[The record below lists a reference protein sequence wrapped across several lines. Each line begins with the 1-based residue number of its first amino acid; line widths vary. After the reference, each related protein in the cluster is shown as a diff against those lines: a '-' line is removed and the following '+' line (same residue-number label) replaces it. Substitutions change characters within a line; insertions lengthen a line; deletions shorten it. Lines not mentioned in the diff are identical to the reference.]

1 MRAVKRFMGLLR
13 ENLKSKLWMIV
24 AVWYVFGMFCLL
36 FSTKMTIPTGEVRSL
51 YVGAGNTSFFTG
63 MLFFGILMG
72 AGSFRCLYSQQ
83 KADLMLSLPF
93 SRKQLFAAEY
103 ISNMVIFASSLI
115 VCRFLF
121 FRISVSMGYSR
132 YEDSLFSVW
141 AGCIILFL
149 GFLLVMNLTILAS
162 FLAQNW
168 GYTVFLLVLFFF
180 GPAAGMAVT
189 EKMFRLFIPSFYYS
203 ETLERLKGCL
213 SPLPLLENAAG
224 IRDFVDGAAWRIDEY
239 LFHILFLAFLTIILL
254 AVNFFIFQI
263 RPVERKRNM
272 FTFKPVCLLVRYGCM
287 LLAVL
292 WLICALQVFSFGL
305 FKTVFIVTGILFG
318 VPLVHGLLN
327 ILISF
332 DARKFISA
340 RWHFLAEA
348 LAVIFV
354 VAAFAVSGK
363 RESGFPSEKQVDAM
377 AVVLTALQSGD
388 DSSQVLLNM
397 KLTGEEMEKAYEWVS
412 ANCMEED
419 GDFEVLVRFDLKNG
433 REKYC
438 KYQISWPALY
448 GFEEI
453 FSGREFKEGCY
464 EETRLDSLKY
474 YEVRWTNGMESY
486 TLDLNEEERQELLK
500 AYQEDFDDLTFSDI
514 RTHTPTGRFDFVSI
528 KNQGDVSGYI
538 YPEFIKVQKLLEE
551 YGIDGNR
558 SISEYKITKIVVDKY
573 MLTQGLLYHWNSLE
587 WEKTFTDEEY
597 IKELSKVL
605 YFEDF
610 CEDYLLNEKNPDMEF
625 AVYYRDSQG
634 KTVNRVK
641 CRALA
646 DPAGNEALKSLLKL

>member
-1 MRAVKRFMGLLR
+1 
-13 ENLKSKLWMIV
+13 
-24 AVWYVFGMFCLL
+24 
-36 FSTKMTIPTGEVRSL
+36 
-51 YVGAGNTSFFTG
+51 
-63 MLFFGILMG
+63 
-72 AGSFRCLYSQQ
+72 
-83 KADLMLSLPF
+83 
-93 SRKQLFAAEY
+93 
-103 ISNMVIFASSLI
+103 
-115 VCRFLF
+115 
-121 FRISVSMGYSR
+121 
-132 YEDSLFSVW
+132 
-141 AGCIILFL
+141 
-149 GFLLVMNLTILAS
+149 
-162 FLAQNW
+162 
-168 GYTVFLLVLFFF
+168 
-180 GPAAGMAVT
+180 
-189 EKMFRLFIPSFYYS
+189 
-203 ETLERLKGCL
+203 
-213 SPLPLLENAAG
+213 
-224 IRDFVDGAAWRIDEY
+224 
-239 LFHILFLAFLTIILL
+239 
-254 AVNFFIFQI
+254 
-263 RPVERKRNM
+263 
-272 FTFKPVCLLVRYGCM
+272 
-287 LLAVL
+287 
-292 WLICALQVFSFGL
+292 
-305 FKTVFIVTGILFG
+305 
-318 VPLVHGLLN
+318 
-327 ILISF
+327 
-332 DARKFISA
+332 
-340 RWHFLAEA
+340 
-348 LAVIFV
+348 
-354 VAAFAVSGK
+354 
-363 RESGFPSEKQVDAM
+363 
-377 AVVLTALQSGD
+377 
-388 DSSQVLLNM
+388 
-397 KLTGEEMEKAYEWVS
+397 
-412 ANCMEED
+412 MEED

-464 EETRLDSLKY
+464 EEMRLDSLKY

-486 TLDLNEEERQELLK
+486 TLDLNEEERQQLLK

-551 YGIDGNR
+551 YGIAGSR
-558 SISEYKITKIVVDKY
+558 SISAYKITKIVVDKY

>member
-13 ENLKSKLWMIV
+13 ENLKGKLWMIV

-141 AGCIILFL
+141 AGCIILLL
-149 GFLLVMNLTILAS
+149 GFLFVMNLTILAS

-224 IRDFVDGAAWRIDEY
+224 IRDFVDGAAWRIDGY
-239 LFHILFLAFLTIILL
+239 LFHILFLAFLTIFLL

-340 RWHFLAEA
+340 RWHLLAEV

-354 VAAFAVSGK
+354 VAVFAVSGK

-397 KLTGEEMEKAYEWVS
+397 NLTGEEMEKAYEWVS

-438 KYQISWPALY
+438 KYQTSWPALY

-464 EETRLDSLKY
+464 EEMRLDSLKY

-551 YGIDGNR
+551 YGIAGNR

-625 AVYYRDSQG
+625 AVYYKDSQG